1 MFSLFITTFFTI
13 GFVVSAFYLSTFF
26 YSLSDKFRE
35 SSERKQA
42 HDKRLVTLLESIKQ
56 KLDSR
61 L

>member
-1 MFSLFITTFFTI
+1 MLSLFITTFFTI
-13 GFVVSAFYLSTFF
+13 GFVASAFYLSTFF

-42 HDKRLVTLLESIKQ
+42 HEKRLVTLLESIDK
-56 KLDSR
+56 KLNSK